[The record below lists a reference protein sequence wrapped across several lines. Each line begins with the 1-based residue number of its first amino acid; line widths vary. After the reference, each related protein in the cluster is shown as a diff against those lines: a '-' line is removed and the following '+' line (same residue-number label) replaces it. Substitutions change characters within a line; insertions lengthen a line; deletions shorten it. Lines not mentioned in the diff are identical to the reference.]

1 LQTLVRAAIRPDE
14 QIHFGGHGKPI
25 QSTGGEG
32 TCRDDHAPAGMV
44 FDIAGRVDAK
54 HSQSI
59 SINMAKVK
67 SFGERIADALVED
80 GLLTTKQIEELLEQ
94 QKKEGA
100 RLIKLIIDKAYVS
113 DQDLAVSM
121 GRVLNVPP
129 VNLARI
135 AIPPEIFEL
144 LPRDTAYNHKVIPV
158 SRLENK
164 LFLAMADPLNVLAL
178 DDVKRLTR
186 LEITPLIA
194 SEKAILEKLNAIDAS
209 KSSSM
214 EDIIEDAAKQREA
227 DEEAGTIE
235 NIREAVEDVNLD
247 RLAASTEEAPVIK
260 LANLIVLQAIKD
272 RASDIHLEPFEKTVR
287 LRYRV
292 DGVLIDAT
300 PPPKQMQLA
309 LASRFKIMSNLD
321 IAERRLPQD
330 GRMRVKVSGRDFDL
344 RVSVLPT
351 VHGEK
356 IVLRVLDKTN
366 LSASVDK
373 LGLDP
378 ETFKQFRNAID
389 APHGL
394 ILVTGPTGSGKTTT
408 LYSALN
414 ELNNPIYN
422 IVTVEDPVEFQIAG
436 INQVPTKKEIGLTF
450 ASALRSILRQDPD
463 IIMIGEIRDTETA
476 EIAIEAALTGHQVLS
491 TMHCNDAPGAIARL
505 DDMGIAPFLISSSV
519 ILSCAQ
525 RLIRRICSHCKEPV
539 TYPPKMFEDLGID
552 PAMFAGMQLF
562 RGHGCERCK
571 NSGYAGRM
579 AIIEAMTMS
588 DQIRKLIIARAN
600 TRELAKVAISQG
612 MRTLRMAALD
622 RARDGVSTLEQVL
635 VMTSSH

>member
-1 LQTLVRAAIRPDE
+1 
-14 QIHFGGHGKPI
+14 
-25 QSTGGEG
+25 
-32 TCRDDHAPAGMV
+32 
-44 FDIAGRVDAK
+44 
-54 HSQSI
+54 
-59 SINMAKVK
+59 MAKVK

-80 GLLTTKQIEELLEQ
+80 GLLTEGQIMELLEQ

-100 RLIKLIIDKAYVS
+100 RLIKLIIDKSYVS
-113 DQDLAVSM
+113 EQDLAVSM

-129 VNLARI
+129 INLARVNI
-135 AIPPEIFEL
+135 LPEVIEL
-144 LPRDTAYNHKVIPV
+144 LPRDTTFNYKVLPV
-158 SRLENK
+158 SRLENR

-178 DDVKRLTR
+178 DDVKRITK
-186 LEITPLIA
+186 LEVTPLIA
-194 SEKAILEKLNAIDAS
+194 SEKAIVDKLNALDAA
-209 KSSSM
+209 KSGGSM
-214 EDIIEDAAKQREA
+214 EDIIQDAQKQSEA
-227 DEEAGTIE
+227 DAEADSV
-235 NIREAVEDVNLD
+235 EAVKEGLEEVNID
-247 RLAASTEEAPVIK
+247 QLAASSGEAPVIK
-260 LANLIVLQAIKD
+260 LANLIIVQAIKD
-272 RASDIHLEPFEKTVR
+272 RASDIHLEPFEKGMR

-292 DGVLIDAT
+292 DGVLMDAT

-309 LASRFKIMSNLD
+309 LASRLKIMSSLD

-330 GRMRVKVSGRDFDL
+330 GRIRVKVSGKDFDL

-366 LSASVDK
+366 LSASIDK

-378 ETFKQFRNAID
+378 ETFKQFKGAID

-422 IVTVEDPVEFQIAG
+422 IVTVEDPVEFQIPG
-436 INQVPTKKEIGLTF
+436 INQVPTKKDIGLTF
-450 ASALRSILRQDPD
+450 ANALRSILRQDPD

-525 RLIRRICSHCKEPV
+525 RLMRRICSHCREPV

-552 PAMFAGMQLF
+552 PATFSGVQLY
-562 RGHGCERCK
+562 RGRGCDRCK

-579 AIIEAMTMS
+579 AIIEAMTIT
-588 DQIRKLIIARAN
+588 DQIRKLIIARAT
-600 TRELAKVAISQG
+600 TRELSKVAISQG
-612 MRTLRMAALD
+612 MRTLRMVGLD
-622 RARDGVSTLEQVL
+622 RSREGISTLEQVL
-635 VMTSSH
+635 LITSAH

>member
-1 LQTLVRAAIRPDE
+1 
-14 QIHFGGHGKPI
+14 
-25 QSTGGEG
+25 
-32 TCRDDHAPAGMV
+32 
-44 FDIAGRVDAK
+44 
-54 HSQSI
+54 
-59 SINMAKVK
+59 MAKVK

-80 GLLTTKQIEELLEQ
+80 GLLSAGQIEELLEQ

-100 RLIKLIIDKAYVS
+100 RLIKLIVDKSYVS
-113 DQDLAVSM
+113 EQDLAVSM

-129 VNLARI
+129 INLARVS
-135 AIPPEIFEL
+135 IPPEVVEL
-144 LPRDTAYNHKVIPV
+144 LPRDTAHNYKVVPV
-158 SRLENK
+158 SRLENR
-164 LFLAMADPLNVLAL
+164 LFLAMADPLNVLAI
-178 DDVKRLTR
+178 DDVKRITR
-186 LEITPLIA
+186 LEISPLIA
-194 SEKAILEKLNAIDAS
+194 SEKAIIDKLNAFDAA
-209 KSSSM
+209 KSGSM
-214 EDIIEDAAKQREA
+214 EDIIQDAQKQKEA
-227 DEEAGTIE
+227 DAEADSI
-235 NIREAVEDVNLD
+235 EAVKEGMEEVNLD
-247 RLAASTEEAPVIK
+247 QLAASSGEAPVIK
-260 LANLIVLQAIKD
+260 LANLIIVQAIKD
-272 RASDIHLEPFEKTVR
+272 RASDIHLEPFEKNMR

-292 DGVLIDAT
+292 DGVLMDAT

-309 LASRFKIMSNLD
+309 LASRFKIMSSLD

-330 GRMRVKVSGRDFDL
+330 GRMRVRVSGKDFDL
-344 RVSVLPT
+344 RVSVMPT

-356 IVLRVLDKTN
+356 IVLRVLDKSN
-366 LSASVDK
+366 LSASIDK

-378 ETFKQFRNAID
+378 DTFKQVKAAID

-422 IVTVEDPVEFQIAG
+422 IITVEDPVEFQVPG

-450 ASALRSILRQDPD
+450 ANALRSILRQDPD

-525 RLIRRICSHCKEPV
+525 RLMRRICSHCKEPV

-552 PAMFAGMQLF
+552 PAIFSGVQLY
-562 RGHGCERCK
+562 RGRGCERCK

-579 AIIEAMTMS
+579 AIIEAMTIT

-600 TRELAKVAISQG
+600 TRELGKVAISQG
-612 MRTLRMAALD
+612 MRTLRMVGLD
-622 RARDGVSTLEQVL
+622 RAREGISTLEQVL
-635 VMTSSH
+635 LITSAH

>member
-1 LQTLVRAAIRPDE
+1 
-14 QIHFGGHGKPI
+14 
-25 QSTGGEG
+25 
-32 TCRDDHAPAGMV
+32 
-44 FDIAGRVDAK
+44 
-54 HSQSI
+54 
-59 SINMAKVK
+59 MAKVK

-80 GLLTTKQIEELLEQ
+80 GLLGANQVEELLEQ

-100 RLIKLIIDKAYVS
+100 RLVKLIVDKAYVS
-113 DQDLAVSM
+113 EQDLAVCM
-121 GRVLNVPP
+121 GRVLNVTPI
-129 VNLARI
+129 N
-135 AIPPEIFEL
+135 
-144 LPRDTAYNHKVIPV
+144 LPRAFVPPDLVELFPRETMHTHRVVPI
-158 SRLENK
+158 SRLENR

-178 DDVKRLTR
+178 DDVKRITK

-194 SEKAILEKLNAIDAS
+194 AEKAIADKLAVLDAA
-209 KSSSM
+209 KSGSM
-214 EDIIEDAAKQREA
+214 EDIIQDAQKQREA
-227 DEEAGTIE
+227 EADADAVE
-235 NIREAVEDVNLD
+235 NIRETVEDVSID
-247 RLAASTEEAPVIK
+247 KLAASGEEAPVIK
-260 LANLIVLQAIKD
+260 LANLMIVQAIKD
-272 RASDIHLEPFEKTVR
+272 RASDIHLEPFEKTMR

-309 LASRFKIMSNLD
+309 LASRFKIMSSLD

-330 GRMRVKVSGRDFDL
+330 GRLRVKVGGKDFDL

-366 LSASVDK
+366 LSASIDK
-373 LGLDP
+373 LGLDS
-378 ETFKQFRNAID
+378 ETFKNFRAAID

-422 IVTVEDPVEFQIAG
+422 IITVEDPVEFQIPG
-436 INQVPTKKEIGLTF
+436 INQVPTKKDIGLSF
-450 ASALRSILRQDPD
+450 ANALRSILRQDPD

-491 TMHCNDAPGAIARL
+491 TMHCNDAPGAVARL

-525 RLIRRICSHCKEPV
+525 RLMRRICSHCKEPV
-539 TYPPKMFEDLGID
+539 TYPDKMFQDLGIE
-552 PAMFAGMQLF
+552 PSTFSGVQLY
-562 RGHGCERCK
+562 RGRGCDRCK

-579 AIIEAMTMS
+579 AIIEAMNIN
-588 DQIRKLIIARAN
+588 DQIRKLIIARAS
-600 TRELAKVAISQG
+600 TREMAKVAVNQG
-612 MRTLRMAALD
+612 MKTLRMVGLD
-622 RARDGVSTLEQVL
+622 RAREGISTMEQVL
-635 VMTSSH
+635 VVTSAH

>member
-1 LQTLVRAAIRPDE
+1 
-14 QIHFGGHGKPI
+14 
-25 QSTGGEG
+25 
-32 TCRDDHAPAGMV
+32 
-44 FDIAGRVDAK
+44 
-54 HSQSI
+54 
-59 SINMAKVK
+59 MAKIK

-80 GLLTTKQIEELLEQ
+80 GLLGVNQVEELLEQ

-100 RLIKLIIDKAYVS
+100 RLVKLIIDKAYVS
-113 DQDLAVSM
+113 EQDLAVSM

-129 VNLARI
+129 INIARLNI
-135 AIPPEIFEL
+135 LPEITDL
-144 LPRDTAYNHKVIPV
+144 LPRETAYNHKVLPI

-178 DDVKRLTR
+178 DDVKRITK
-186 LEITPLIA
+186 LEIAPLIA
-194 SEKAILEKLNAIDAS
+194 SEKAILDKLNAIDAS
-209 KSSSM
+209 KSGSM
-214 EDIIEDAAKQREA
+214 EDIIQDAQKQSDAEAEA
-227 DEEAGTIE
+227 DTLEAIKEGLEE
-235 NIREAVEDVNLD
+235 VNLD
-247 RLAASTEEAPVIK
+247 KLAASSEEAPVIK
-260 LANLIVLQAIKD
+260 LANMMIVQAIKD
-272 RASDIHLEPFEKTVR
+272 RASDIHLEPFEKNMR

-309 LASRFKIMSNLD
+309 LASRFKIMSSLD

-330 GRMRVKVSGRDFDL
+330 GRMRVKVGGKDFDL

-356 IVLRVLDKTN
+356 VVLRVLDKTN

-373 LGLDP
+373 LGLDA
-378 ETFKQFRNAID
+378 ETFKQVKGAID

-422 IVTVEDPVEFQIAG
+422 IVTVEDPVEFQIPG
-436 INQVPTKKEIGLTF
+436 INQVPTKKDIGLTF
-450 ASALRSILRQDPD
+450 ANALRSILRQDPD

-525 RLIRRICSHCKEPV
+525 RLMRRICSHCKEPV
-539 TYPPKMFEDLGID
+539 TYPEKMFTDLGIE
-552 PAMFAGMQLF
+552 PALFNGVQLY
-562 RGHGCERCK
+562 RGRGCERCK
-571 NSGYAGRM
+571 NSGYSGRM
-579 AIIEAMTMS
+579 AIIEAMTIN
-588 DQIRKLIIARAN
+588 DQIRKLIIARAS
-600 TRELAKVAISQG
+600 TREMGKVAVNQG
-612 MRTLRMAALD
+612 MRTLRMVGLD
-622 RARDGVSTLEQVL
+622 RAREGISTLEQVL
-635 VMTSSH
+635 VITSAH